1 MNVVKKFIATI
12 DHKKLFVSAGVKLG
26 VLKTNYQLFILYRF
40 CLTDAPFL
48 PQANLADQ
56 I

>member
-1 MNVVKKFIATI
+1 MNVAKKFIATI
-12 DHKKLFVSAGVKLG
+12 DHKKLFVSAGVKPG
-26 VLKTNYQLFILYRF
+26 MLKTNHWLFILYRF
-40 CLTDAPFL
+40 CPTDAPFL